1 MNIRSE
7 AEVNKVVDDI
17 VKTHGKINGLVVS
30 WWSKTTS
37 KKKKLFSFHH
47 C

>member
-1 MNIRSE
+1 MNIRNE

-30 WWSKTTS
+30 S
-37 KKKKLFSFHH
+37 
-47 C
+47 